1 MPDYVS
7 IGWSSENQ
15 LSPECCFEPV
25 TTRHSHS
32 IQYYYR
38 STRPITWKKHGY
50 YTELG
55 IANITS
61 DEIIPYLSLGHY
73 TILLACGAF
82 ADFPLELITNYLGS
96 VLIGFLD
103 LSQIN
108 IYWVKDTLYPRYPT
122 PLHPCNSNW
131 LGPQDFVQIMEGVD
145 FIKKQCYFII
155 LEINNLF
162 ELGGIWIR
170 GGSN

>member
-108 IYWVKDTLYPRYPT
+108 IHRPPKKKVHDENLNNFRNFQYFFTKFGTLHQLLNRQVSPK
-122 PLHPCNSNW
+122 N
-131 LGPQDFVQIMEGVD
+131 
-145 FIKKQCYFII
+145 I
-155 LEINNLF
+155 LI
-162 ELGGIWIR
+162 
-170 GGSN
+170 